1 MKSRVR
7 MIVVLVCV
15 FVVLPVVGGLVYL
28 SRTSAQDAARY
39 YAEAIAQGRFE
50 DAMAMETDKASG
62 IVESESVDLR
72 RGQIAVPSSVT
83 SVSLVG
89 VAQQDGS
96 QAVRIGLNVNGYVT
110 TRTITLRPDASR
122 RGLLG
127 AWKVTEGLATK
138 YPLSM
143 EGYASEVSVGGMT
156 LGAVSE
162 KR

>member
-1 MKSRVR
+1 
-7 MIVVLVCV
+7 
-15 FVVLPVVGGLVYL
+15 
-28 SRTSAQDAARY
+28 
-39 YAEAIAQGRFE
+39 
-50 DAMAMETDKASG
+50 MAMETDKASG
-62 IVESESVDLR
+62 SVEPENVDLR
-72 RGQIAVPSSVT
+72 RGQIALPSSVT

-162 KR
+162 KGSDGHG